1 MYFVFMQ
8 IVVLASES
16 QKTEWTGEGEE
27 NVAWISSE
35 TDFLR
40 YPSAGA
46 YIDLQYVNTEERNA
60 LLLQLLPKPVIINS
74 VTHTLT
80 DTDPSFVRINGWA
93 TFLSS
98 PAIEAACL
106 NENAKADTEAI
117 FSRLKK
123 HPEWLPDEPGFV
135 TARVVSM
142 IINEAYLALS
152 EGVSTKEEINTAMKL
167 GTAYPFGPFE
177 WVEKIGAKNVVALLQ
192 KLSETQARY
201 TPAELLVQE
210 ADIVFN

>member
-1 MYFVFMQ
+1 MQ

-16 QKTEWTGEGEE
+16 QKTECGGESGESI
-27 NVAWISSE
+27 VWISSA
-35 TDFLR
+35 TDFLL

-46 YIDLQYVNTEERNA
+46 YVDLQYVNTEERNA

-74 VTHTLT
+74 VAETLPEA
-80 DTDPSFVRINGWA
+80 DASFIRINGWP

-98 PAIEAACL
+98 PVLEAACL
-106 NENAKADTEAI
+106 DDKKKAGAEAV
-117 FSRLKK
+117 FALLNKQ
-123 HPEWLPDEPGFV
+123 PEWLPDSPGFV

-177 WVEKIGAKNVVALLQ
+177 WAEKIGLRNVLALLQ
-192 KLSETQARY
+192 KLSRQQVRY
-201 TPAELLVQE
+201 TPSALLVQE
-210 ADIVFN
+210 ADSIT